1 MIYPKARGRDGLF
14 FASQWEHDRHLRKL
28 STISF
33 IEGALMTADGQVE
46 SHADGQVPPGRS
58 TVDMFTMVVLR
69 RRFEAIIGD
78 MVNAL
83 FKSGRSGVLNTA
95 KDFTC
100 GITDDRLQTVSTAV
114 GGLPV
119 HAGALDLIPRAVRE
133 KFGDDLH
140 PGDCFANNS
149 GYHGNTHCG
158 DFTLC
163 APIFFNGRVAFF
175 AMARAH
181 LADIG
186 FPTPTT

>member
-1 MIYPKARGRDGLF
+1 MSAVELELPVRTQKRHVARAG
-14 FASQWEHDRHLRKL
+14 E
-28 STISF
+28 
-33 IEGALMTADGQVE
+33 MTVE
-46 SHADGQVPPGRS
+46 SALSNSATASDAPV
-58 TVDMFTMVVLR
+58 VDMFTMVVLR

-100 GITDDRLQTVSTAV
+100 SVVDSKLQTVSAAV

-119 HAGALDLIPRAVRE
+119 HASAIDLIPRAIKE
-133 KFGDDLH
+133 KFGDDLY

-163 APIFFNGRVAFF
+163 APVFFDGKVIFYAI
-175 AMARAH
+175 ARDRLPDPHH
-181 LADIG
+181 LWTAG
-186 FPTPTT
+186 ARRL